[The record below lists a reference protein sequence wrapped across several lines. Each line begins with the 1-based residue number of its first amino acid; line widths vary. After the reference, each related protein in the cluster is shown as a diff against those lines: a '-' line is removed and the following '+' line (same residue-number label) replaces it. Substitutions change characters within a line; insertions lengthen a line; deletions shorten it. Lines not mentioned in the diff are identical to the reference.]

1 MASKWINK
9 SLFSEYVREKEEE
22 KANVPQYENNRSA
35 LVWKNPDK
43 GSSDTPNIYEGRLL
57 PDPKGKFTR
66 KYYYHM
72 FKSGENWLFSLCPK
86 TFDFS
91 AWCPFCSI
99 TQKLYKGSA
108 SDKSMASNYKRKQ
121 KHITNFYVINDPR
134 DEKISDDD
142 QKSSNKVK
150 LYEFPDKLE
159 SKITQ
164 ETLDTAHDGAGD
176 AIFDP
181 VDGYNF
187 IIKVKSTKA
196 SADGKI
202 FPDYS
207 DSVFA
212 RKATSLGDDEKVKA
226 IMESTISLDDYLQ
239 GQIKSDMDIMSMLK
253 SEMLWEMVED
263 EWKRYKGNVGVEEEK
278 SQTFPT
284 TANENGTD
292 DDADDVPDFGSVPPV
307 SEEASSVAE
316 EDSDAALLAEL
327 ENM

>member
-22 KANVPQYENNRSA
+22 KANVPQYENNRSS

-43 GSSDTPNIYEGRLL
+43 GTSDTPNIYEGRLL

-72 FKSGENWLFSLCPK
+72 FKSGENWLFALCPK

-91 AWCPFCSI
+91 NFCPFCSI

-108 SDKSMASNYKRKQ
+108 SDKAMASNYKRKQ
-121 KHITNFYVINDPR
+121 KHITNFYVISDPR

-142 QKSSNKVK
+142 QKSANKVK

-164 ETLDTAHDGAGD
+164 ETLDKEHGAGD
-176 AIFDP
+176 SIFDP
-181 VDGYNF
+181 EDGYNF

-196 SADGKI
+196 SASGQI

-212 RKATSLGDDEKVKA
+212 RKATSLGTDDEIKA
-226 IMESTISLDDYLQ
+226 IMASTTSLDDYLQ
-239 GQIKSDMDIMSMLK
+239 GQIKSDADIMTMLK
-253 SEMLWEMVED
+253 SEMLWEMVEN
-263 EWKRYKGNVGVEEEK
+263 EWKRYKGNAGVEEKAEEK
-278 SQTFPT
+278 AEAATGEAP
-284 TANENGTD
+284 E
-292 DDADDVPDFGSVPPV
+292 DDVPDFAG
-307 SEEASSVAE
+307 AAE
-316 EDSDAALLAEL
+316 TPEDDSDAALLAEL
-327 ENM
+327 EAM

>member
-22 KANVPQYENNRSA
+22 KANVPQYENNRSS

-43 GSSDTPNIYEGRLL
+43 GTSDTPNIYEGRLL

-72 FKSGENWLFSLCPK
+72 FKSGENWLFALCPK

-91 AWCPFCSI
+91 NFCPFCSI

-108 SDKSMASNYKRKQ
+108 SDKAMASNYKRKQ
-121 KHITNFYVINDPR
+121 KHITNFYVISDPR
-134 DEKISDDD
+134 DEKISDDE
-142 QKSSNKVK
+142 QKSANKVK

-164 ETLDTAHDGAGD
+164 ETLDKEHGAGD
-176 AIFDP
+176 SIFDP
-181 VDGYNF
+181 EDGYNF

-212 RKATSLGDDEKVKA
+212 RKATSLGTDEEIKA
-226 IMESTISLDDYLQ
+226 IMEATTSLDDYLQ
-239 GQIKSDMDIMSMLK
+239 GQIKSDADIMTMLK
-253 SEMLWEMVED
+253 SEMLWEMVEN
-263 EWKRYKGNVGVEEEK
+263 EWKRYKGNAGVEEKAEEK
-278 SQTFPT
+278 GDGEPV
-284 TANENGTD
+284 D
-292 DDADDVPDFGSVPPV
+292 DRPEDDVPDFAGPAVTPEDGGLSDD
-307 SEEASSVAE
+307 EE
-316 EDSDAALLAEL
+316 SDRQLLAEL